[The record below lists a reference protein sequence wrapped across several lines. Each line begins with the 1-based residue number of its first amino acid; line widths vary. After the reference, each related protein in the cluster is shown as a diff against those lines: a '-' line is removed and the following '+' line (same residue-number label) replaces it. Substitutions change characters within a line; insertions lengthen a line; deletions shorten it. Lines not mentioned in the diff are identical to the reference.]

1 MRPTG
6 FAAFPFPLTAV
17 LAGVA
22 VISGCRHPM
31 ADYENSLIAGNYVS
45 AASIATEEAK
55 DGDNDELMWR
65 LMAGSARRLAGET
78 ETAIAQF
85 DKAEDVMIEHDGAS
99 VFSKGMATAWAMVT
113 NDKAFPYD
121 GGGQDRI
128 MTCFYK
134 AVDFAATGKPEAA
147 RTEFNRAAQHQ
158 ENWLSERRKEIAD
171 AKERLDRDAEA
182 YRKEKQPANAAA
194 AKAGNIDGASV
205 VNGAFANAGFAAQ
218 VKAQGGF
225 DMATD
230 GVLDALRPADWMNPY
245 VSHVTGVFRWLNG
258 DAARDYLKDAAACR
272 TDNPVAVRDF
282 SECDRGGK
290 PRNQVWV
297 WVEEGL
303 GPKREEWRIDLP
315 LVLVPYVN
323 RFVMYAGMAFPKLV
337 SRASAGEN
345 WQVVT
350 ASGATHMS
358 ELVDMDAKMKLEFD
372 VYFRGALVREITR
385 TTVKIGT
392 QVALG
397 VVAEGLNDDC
407 TRTALWFSQAAAA
420 AWAAS
425 MTGADTRSW
434 TALPKKVHAMRVDRP
449 ADGKVRIANGYGDVA
464 QITVP
469 QGNTMVFVSKPSVQ
483 APAAV
488 RIVTYP

>member
-1 MRPTG
+1 MKTSRIITAT
-6 FAAFPFPLTAV
+6 AALT
-17 LAGVA
+17 GVA
-22 VISGCRHPM
+22 VVCGCRHPM
-31 ADYENSLIAGNYVS
+31 ADYEAKLTGGDYAG
-45 AASIATEEAK
+45 AALIATEEIK

-65 LMAGSARRLAGET
+65 LMAGGANRLAGADEP
-78 ETAIAQF
+78 AIAQF
-85 DKAEDVMIEHDGAS
+85 DKAEDVMIDHDGTS
-99 VFSKGMATAWAMVT
+99 VFSKGMTTSWAMMT
-113 NDKAFPYD
+113 NDKVFPYD

-128 MTCFYK
+128 MTCLYK
-134 AVDFAATGKPEAA
+134 AIDFASAGKPDAA
-147 RTEFNRAAQHQ
+147 RTELNRAAQHQ
-158 ENWLSERRKEIAD
+158 ENWIFERRKEIAD
-171 AKERLDRDAEA
+171 AQERLEKDTEA
-182 YRKEKQPANAAA
+182 YKREKQQPNNEAA
-194 AKAGNIDGASV
+194 AKASNIDSGAV
-205 VNGAFANAGFAAQ
+205 VDGAFANADFAAQ

-272 TDNPVAVRDF
+272 KDNPVAVRDF

-350 ASGATHMS
+350 ASAATHMS

-397 VVAEGLNDDC
+397 VVAESLNDDC
-407 TRTALWFSQAAAA
+407 TRTALWFSQAAAV

-425 MTGADTRSW
+425 TTGADTRSW
-434 TALPKKVHAMRVDRP
+434 TALPKRVHAMRVDRP

-469 QGNTMVFVSKPSVQ
+469 QGNTMVFVSKPSIQ